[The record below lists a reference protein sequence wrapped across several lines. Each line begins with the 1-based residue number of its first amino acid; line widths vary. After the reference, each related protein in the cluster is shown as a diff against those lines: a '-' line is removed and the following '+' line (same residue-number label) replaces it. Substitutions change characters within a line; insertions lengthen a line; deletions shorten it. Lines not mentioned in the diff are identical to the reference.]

1 MKARVLFGVFGFAF
15 VLLALYVFPPI
26 VLELV
31 VAALCVFATYEVLGS
46 TKLVRNHL
54 ELLLAM
60 AVSLGLAVGHF
71 SRWYTAAVRSAV
83 WFPAPRTPQAAS
95 VWQQCSY
102 LQRVYK
108 WVSTS

>member
-54 ELLLAM
+54 NCC
-60 AVSLGLAVGHF
+60 SQWP
-71 SRWYTAAVRSAV
+71 SRWDWLSVISASCRCGLRVDAGTGAGAAVRFV
-83 WFPAPRTPQAAS
+83 
-95 VWQQCSY
+95 CD
-102 LQRVYK
+102 
-108 WVSTS
+108 